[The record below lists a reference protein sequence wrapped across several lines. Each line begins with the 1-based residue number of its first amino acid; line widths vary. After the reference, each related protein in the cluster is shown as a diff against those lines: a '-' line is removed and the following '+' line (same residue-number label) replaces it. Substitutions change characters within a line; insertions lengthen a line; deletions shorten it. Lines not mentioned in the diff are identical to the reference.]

1 MMFADLCQIFER
13 SVYWTLFRAE
23 ATLIATG
30 TDCAPVKSLR
40 RKNMNNCKFPLAE
53 QRLYPHFKL
62 TREQFPRL
70 LATRKIADDTAEYFG
85 AFLPETGVRF
95 LIDFLNKTFRL
106 RTCEIEIDGNLNVPC
121 TQFYRKR
128 CSAPCVKSLCDETEY
143 SGQVKL
149 VRLFLQQKTAEL
161 EQIYLAKIEALSDE
175 FEFERA
181 AEARDEWL
189 EIEKTLTSKDWNFW
203 LTDAVDTFEIVE
215 TDSEFYVYL
224 VTMRGRKTLGKRTF
238 IFEKNGTAEE
248 LLTEILPQFYQ
259 YHAPKEIRVSMD
271 FADRFALADELSQRF
286 NRKIKIVV
294 AKENAPKVM
303 TNRALDRT
311 RYEHEFKQIRR
322 EHSLADVQTELKKT
336 FNLPKKPRRIEAFD
350 VAHISGQDF
359 VAAKSVWENGKF
371 IGKDDEFWFS
381 DEQSE
386 LETLRKFIE
395 FRFSQNSKTF
405 PDLILIDG
413 GKSHLQAALQ
423 GLANIADRKFTV
435 ISAVKPPKQHGE
447 ISHFL
452 TETGIVINFDG
463 ESRTHR
469 ILQTLRDTAHDLSN
483 EIHRG
488 RREMSHFYELAAI
501 LPSID
506 ESDRRRLLKKSGSL
520 KSVLE
525 MSEKDLIKVFSPEK
539 TELILRDLQN
549 YRKGDY
555 QKIEP
560 LIVPL
565 RYTDENGDAQDLRP
579 LTSYRIK

>member
-1 MMFADLCQIFER
+1 
-13 SVYWTLFRAE
+13 
-23 ATLIATG
+23 
-30 TDCAPVKSLR
+30 
-40 RKNMNNCKFPLAE
+40 MNNFKFSLAE

-62 TREQFPRL
+62 TREPFPRL
-70 LATRKIADDTAEYFG
+70 LATRKIVDDAEYFG

-106 RTCEIEIDGNLNVPC
+106 RTCEIEIDGSSDVPC
-121 TQFYRKR
+121 TQFYRQR
-128 CSAPCVKSLCDETEY
+128 CLAPCVVSLCSETEY
-143 SGQVKL
+143 NEQVEL

-161 EQIYLAKIEALSDE
+161 EQIYLAKIETFSED

-181 AEARDEWL
+181 AEVRDEWL

-203 LTDAVDTFEIVE
+203 LDDAIDTFEIVE
-215 TDSEFYVYL
+215 TENEFYVYL

-238 IFEKNGTAEE
+238 VFEKSGAVEE
-248 LLTEILPQFYQ
+248 LLTDILPQFYRF
-259 YHAPKEIRVSMD
+259 HAPKEIRVSTD
-271 FADRFALADELSQRF
+271 FADRFALADELSKRF
-286 NRKIKIVV
+286 NRKIKIVI
-294 AKENAPKVM
+294 NNDNQPKVM
-303 TNRALDRT
+303 TTRALDRT
-311 RYEHEFKQIRR
+311 RYEYEFKQIRR
-322 EHSLADVQTELKKT
+322 EQSLANVQTELKKT

-359 VAAKSVWENGKF
+359 VAAKTVWENGKF

-395 FRFSQNSKTF
+395 FRFSQAPETF

-423 GLANIADRKFTV
+423 GLANVAGRHFAV

-452 TETGIVINFDG
+452 NETGVTINFDG

-488 RREMSHFYELAAI
+488 RREMSHFYELAAA

-506 ESDRRRLLKKSGSL
+506 ESERRALLKKSGSL
-520 KSVLE
+520 KSILE
-525 MSEKDLIKVFSPEK
+525 LSEKDLRAEFSSEKVRA
-539 TELILRDLQN
+539 ILADLQN
-549 YRKGDY
+549 YRNGNAP
-555 QKIEP
+555 KIEP

-565 RYTDENGDAQDLRP
+565 RYTDENGDASDLRP
-579 LTSYRIK
+579 LTSYRVK

>member
-1 MMFADLCQIFER
+1 
-13 SVYWTLFRAE
+13 
-23 ATLIATG
+23 
-30 TDCAPVKSLR
+30 
-40 RKNMNNCKFPLAE
+40 MNNSKFSLAE

-62 TREQFPRL
+62 TRERFPRL
-70 LATRKIADDTAEYFG
+70 LATRKIADDGAEYFG

-106 RTCEIEIDGNLNVPC
+106 RTCEIEIDGSFNVPC

-128 CSAPCVKSLCDETEY
+128 CSAPCVENLCDEAEY
-143 SGQVKL
+143 NEQVKL
-149 VRLFLQQKTAEL
+149 VRLFLRRKTNQL
-161 EQIYLAKIEALSDE
+161 EKHYLQKIETLSDE

-181 AEARDEWL
+181 AEVRDEWL
-189 EIEKTLTSKDWNFW
+189 EIEKVLHAKDWNFW
-203 LTDAVDTFEIVE
+203 LDDAVDTFEIVE
-215 TDSEFYVYL
+215 TDNEFYAYL

-238 IFEKNGTAEE
+238 VFDKNGTADE
-248 LLTEILPQFYQ
+248 LLTDILPQFYLF
-259 YHAPKEIRVSMD
+259 HAPKEIRVSHE
-271 FADRFALADELSQRF
+271 FADRFALADELSKKF
-286 NRKIKIVV
+286 YRKIKIVV
-294 AKENAPKVM
+294 VKENAPKVM

-322 EHSLADVQTELKKT
+322 EQSLTEIQAELKKT

-359 VAAKSVWENGKF
+359 VAAKTVWENGKF
-371 IGKDDEFWFS
+371 IGREDEFWFS
-381 DEQSE
+381 DEESE

-395 FRFSQNSKTF
+395 FRFSQRPETF

-423 GLANIADRKFTV
+423 GLEKSKPSAVADGLSLKFNKSAGKVKPSATADDSDKISV

-452 TETGIVINFDG
+452 TENGDSIKFDG

-488 RREMSHFYELAAI
+488 RREMAHFYELAAI

-506 ESDRRRLLKKSGSL
+506 ERERRALLKKSGSL

-525 MSEKDLIKVFSPEK
+525 LSEKDLNEMFPPKKVNS
-539 TELILRDLQN
+539 ILRDLQN
-549 YRKGDY
+549 YRNGNAP
-555 QKIEP
+555 KIEP
-560 LIVPL
+560 RIVPL
-565 RYTDENGDAQDLRP
+565 RYTDENGDAKDLRP
-579 LTSYRIK
+579 LTSYRVK

>member
-1 MMFADLCQIFER
+1 MLALQSKR
-13 SVYWTLFRAE
+13 S
-23 ATLIATG
+23 
-30 TDCAPVKSLR
+30 SQ
-40 RKNMNNCKFPLAE
+40 KNMNSPKFSLAE

-62 TREQFPRL
+62 TRELFPRL
-70 LATRKIADDTAEYFG
+70 LATRKIETDGAEYFG

-106 RTCEIEIDGNLNVPC
+106 RSCEIEIDGSFNVPC

-128 CSAPCVKSLCDETEY
+128 CASPCVENLCDKAEY
-143 SGQVKL
+143 HERVEL
-149 VRLFLQQKTAEL
+149 VRLFLRRETSEL
-161 EQIYLAKIEALSDE
+161 EKHYLQEIEVLSDD

-181 AEARDEWL
+181 AEVRDEWL
-189 EIEKTLTSKDWNFW
+189 EIEKVLHAKDWNFW
-203 LTDAVDTFEIVE
+203 LDDAVDTFEIVE
-215 TDSEFYVYL
+215 MTNDFYVYI

-238 IFEKNGTAEE
+238 VFDKSGAAEE
-248 LLTEILPQFYQ
+248 LLTEILPQFYLF
-259 YHAPKEIRVSMD
+259 HAPKEIRVSHE
-271 FADRFALADELSQRF
+271 FTARFALADELSKKF
-286 NRKIKIVV
+286 NRKIKIVM

-322 EHSLADVQTELKKT
+322 EQSLTEIQTELKKT

-359 VAAKSVWENGKF
+359 VAAKTVWENGKF

-381 DEQSE
+381 DEVSE

-395 FRFSQNSKTF
+395 FRFLQDAKTF
-405 PDLILIDG
+405 PDVILIDG

-423 GLANIADRKFTV
+423 GLANVAHRNFAV

-452 TETGIVINFDG
+452 TETGDSTKFDG

-488 RREMSHFYELAAI
+488 RREMAHFYELAAA

-506 ESDRRRLLKKSGSL
+506 ESERREFLKKKGSL
-520 KSVLE
+520 KSILE
-525 MSEKDLIKVFSPEK
+525 MSETDLRAEFA
-539 TELILRDLQN
+539 TERISVILRDLQK
-549 YRKGDY
+549 YRNGNAP
-555 QKIEP
+555 KIEP

-565 RYTDENGDAQDLRP
+565 RYTDENGDASDMRP
-579 LTSYRIK
+579 LTSYRVK